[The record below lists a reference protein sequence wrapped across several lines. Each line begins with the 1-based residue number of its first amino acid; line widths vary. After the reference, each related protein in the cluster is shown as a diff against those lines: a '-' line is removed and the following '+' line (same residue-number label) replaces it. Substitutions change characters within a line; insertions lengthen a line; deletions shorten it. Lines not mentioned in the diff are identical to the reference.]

1 MEHLTRR
8 TLLGGI
14 GAGVVGLSGCIED
27 DMSPEEPEV
36 ADLCEG
42 ECDIVTKLG
51 IDSHGGVGTTY
62 TTVTVE
68 LSEFVEEIVFSVEI
82 RKDGNLISVENK
94 TDENAT
100 STMVQFDRFKTD
112 DIADVTVIVHEV
124 STP

>member
-68 LSEFVEEIVFSVEI
+68 LSEFVEEIAMIHF
-82 RKDGNLISVENK
+82 DG
-94 TDENAT
+94 
-100 STMVQFDRFKTD
+100 FKTN

-124 STP
+124 SNP